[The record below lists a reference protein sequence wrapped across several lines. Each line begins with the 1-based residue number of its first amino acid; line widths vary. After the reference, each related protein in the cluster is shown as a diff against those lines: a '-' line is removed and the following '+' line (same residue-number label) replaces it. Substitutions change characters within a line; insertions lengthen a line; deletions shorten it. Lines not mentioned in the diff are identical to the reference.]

1 MQVTIYDPNYY
12 NTEEYE
18 NSEVVIHTL
27 FEYSPFFNYDGSV
40 KDDIE
45 IWRYE
50 LDQYITAWAK
60 SKGFD
65 TPWPELKEEGPSELV
80 AELEEEEKRVKPI
93 FKERYKDAENPKP
106 LSGEDLKKL
115 TDQLK
120 KQYLDEFRLLDSR
133 HDILGAGIILQRS
146 LTALH
151 VKLPRFCMIKY
162 TAKTW
167 IAEADVYDV
176 FIFEKEVRHIWEL
189 IVKVRNKYIHNLSL
203 EESKFGDNIKIYYDT
218 IDQCLCLSRRT
229 PGTGGEEYELVK
241 IYFFDPLDV
250 KEHLSLLDEFRKYYK
265 IQTPSDERLWLAKYI
280 KTGLCC
286 PEAFNID
293 PTELVGK
300 LYLNCLP
307 LGDLVD
313 YIWDPDDNKHIC
325 DKFIE
330 QDDPENSMD
339 KKIESSIEE
348 ASTCGYDASEKDNQD
363 RYDEDDPDN
372 GMDKKIDSII
382 EAASSYANASEKD
395 NQDRYDEAIRR
406 LTTGCMMDKRSVD
419 DVKVILNR
427 LIYAIWGVKPLRRY
441 VDLDGTIT
449 DTISCKHWKHKY
461 AEGAVRQRAETFG
474 EEVLKDLLRFIDQ
487 EDRIS
492 FDEDAWY
499 VNVIC

>member
-133 HDILGAGIILQRS
+133 RDILDAADTLQTPLKS
-146 LTALH
+146 LNA
-151 VKLPRFCMIKY
+151 KLPRFCLIEY

-167 IAEADVYDV
+167 ITEYEVYDV
-176 FIFEKEVRHIWEL
+176 FIFEKELRNIWEL
-189 IVKVRNKYIHNLSL
+189 IVKVKNKYIHNLCL
-203 EESKFGDNIKIYYDT
+203 EESKFDDSIAIYYDT
-218 IDQCLCLSRRT
+218 YAQCLCLSRRT
-229 PGTGGEEYELVK
+229 PGIGGEEYEHVK

-250 KEHLSLLDEFRKYYK
+250 KEHLPLLDEFRKYYK

-307 LGDLVD
+307 FGDLVD

-325 DKFIE
+325 DKFIA
-330 QDDPENSMD
+330 QDDPENS
-339 KKIESSIEE
+339 
-348 ASTCGYDASEKDNQD
+348 
-363 RYDEDDPDN
+363 
-372 GMDKKIDSII
+372 MDKKIDSII

-406 LTTGCMMDKRSVD
+406 LTTDCMMDKRSVD

>member
-1 MQVTIYDPNYY
+1 MKITIYDPNYY

-18 NSEVVIHTL
+18 NSDGVIHTL
-27 FEYSPFFNYDGSV
+27 FGYSPFYNYDGSV

-50 LDQYITAWAK
+50 LDRYITAWAK

-65 TPWPELKEEGPSELV
+65 TPWPELKEEGPFELV
-80 AELEEEEKRVKPI
+80 AELEKEENRVKPI
-93 FKERYKDAENPKP
+93 FKELYKDAEKPKP

-133 HDILGAGIILQRS
+133 HDILDAGSVLQS
-146 LTALH
+146 PLKALH
-151 VKLPRFCMIKY
+151 VKLPRFCMIEY

-167 IAEADVYDV
+167 INDYEVLDV

-218 IDQCLCLSRRT
+218 IDQCLCLSRKT
-229 PGTGGEEYELVK
+229 PGTEDEEYEHVK

-250 KEHLSLLDEFRKYYK
+250 KEHLALLDEFRKYYK

-280 KTGLCC
+280 KTGLCY

-307 LGDLVD
+307 FGDLVD
-313 YIWDPDDNKHIC
+313 YIWKPDENKHIC
-325 DKFIE
+325 DKFI
-330 QDDPENSMD
+330 
-339 KKIESSIEE
+339 
-348 ASTCGYDASEKDNQD
+348 A
-363 RYDEDDPDN
+363 
-372 GMDKKIDSII
+372 
-382 EAASSYANASEKD
+382 
-395 NQDRYDEAIRR
+395 
-406 LTTGCMMDKRSVD
+406 L
-419 DVKVILNR
+419 
-427 LIYAIWGVKPLRRY
+427 
-441 VDLDGTIT
+441 
-449 DTISCKHWKHKY
+449 
-461 AEGAVRQRAETFG
+461 
-474 EEVLKDLLRFIDQ
+474 
-487 EDRIS
+487 
-492 FDEDAWY
+492 
-499 VNVIC
+499 